1 MRPLLKNDLES
12 FLKRFGNFIDAEFRS
27 IEIITPT
34 TIKITL
40 AAQDGARGFD
50 WITLEMEFSG
60 VSDARLL
67 ESSKLPY
74 IDMSDGI
81 TLIFA
86 DNCFGIG
93 IGAYD
98 NFSAITNSACH
109 IKASSLKYAEG
120 SF

>member
-1 MRPLLKNDLES
+1 MRSLLKNDLES

-34 TIKITL
+34 NIKITL

-50 WITLEMEFSG
+50 WISLGLVFSG
-60 VSDARLL
+60 VSDAKLL
-67 ESSKLPY
+67 ESSKLTHT
-74 IDMSDGI
+74 DMSEGI
-81 TLIFA
+81 TLLFA
-86 DNCFGIG
+86 DNSFALALGI
-93 IGAYD
+93 YKSL
-98 NFSAITNSACH
+98 SAAANSACY